1 MRKSNF
7 FSDLN
12 DVTKYV
18 VHLRISS
25 HCFWYEKCLITFLWR
40 NFHRFFGRGFFY
52 ERIESFGSL
61 NPEEDAKNIRNDTLE
76 KLRILFFTSETIF
89 SEFPCSLHAFFK
101 NSTASNRHP
110 SVKLNDLL
118 QNIYGQTETSVCFTS
133 IHDEL
138 IKIGCLLPTL

>member
-1 MRKSNF
+1 MRKSHF

-40 NFHRFFGRGFFY
+40 NFHRFFGREFFLQKDWKFWF
-52 ERIESFGSL
+52 IEPRRRREKYSKRDVRKTQNSFL
-61 NPEEDAKNIRNDTLE
+61 HFRDKI
-76 KLRILFFTSETIF
+76 LRIPVSITYIF
-89 SEFPCSLHAFFK
+89 KLSI
-101 NSTASNRHP
+101 ASNRHP